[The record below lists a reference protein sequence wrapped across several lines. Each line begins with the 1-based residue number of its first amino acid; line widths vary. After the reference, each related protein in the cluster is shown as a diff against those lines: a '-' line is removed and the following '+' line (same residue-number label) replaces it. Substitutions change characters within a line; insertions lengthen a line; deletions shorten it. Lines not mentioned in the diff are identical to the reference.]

1 MLVVELKKGRARD
14 VVVGQLLRYMGFVR
28 DELAEPNQTVRGV
41 VIALD
46 EDQRLRRALAMVPE
60 IDFYRYEVSFR
71 LVKS

>member
-1 MLVVELKKGRARD
+1 MS
-14 VVVGQLLRYMGFVR
+14 YVR
-28 DELAEPNQTVRGV
+28 DELAEPEQSVRGV

-46 EDQRLRRALAMVPE
+46 ENQRLRRALAMIPE